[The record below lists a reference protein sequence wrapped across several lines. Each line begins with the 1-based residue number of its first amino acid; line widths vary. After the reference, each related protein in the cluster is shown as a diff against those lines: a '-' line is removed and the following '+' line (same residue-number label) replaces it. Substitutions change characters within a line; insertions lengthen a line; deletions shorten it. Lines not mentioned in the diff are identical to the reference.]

1 MVEVRR
7 QGRSH
12 LGEGDGAARIAQALP
27 ALLGVGECKHK
38 VGGDA
43 LLATYV
49 ADQRKNKK
57 KSTRA
62 AIICFAMLIT
72 AMLVTVSAI

>member
-1 MVEVRR
+1 MTVVVNKKFETFFGIFG
-7 QGRSH
+7 QIDSKSKK
-12 LGEGDGAARIAQALP
+12 P
-27 ALLGVGECKHK
+27 
-38 VGGDA
+38 
-43 LLATYV
+43 ATYV